1 MGEIAFDDLMKVDI
15 RVGRVVR
22 AEPFPEA
29 RKPALKLWIDFGP
42 ELGERRS
49 SAQIT
54 EHYDR
59 ERLVG
64 RQVLAVVNFPPRQI
78 GPFRSEVLTLGL
90 ADAAGAGGVV
100 AAPPAEM
107 AAYLVVDTAIEDSE
121 AYERYKRGAKP
132 IAERHGGEY
141 LARGGA
147 LTVIEDGLW
156 TPTRLVIIR
165 FPDVAAAQ
173 AFADDPDYQP
183 LKALRQGAA
192 KCTLAI
198 VEGM

>member
-1 MGEIAFDDLMKVDI
+1 
-15 RVGRVVR
+15 
-22 AEPFPEA
+22 
-29 RKPALKLWIDFGP
+29 
-42 ELGERRS
+42 
-49 SAQIT
+49 
-54 EHYDR
+54 
-59 ERLVG
+59 
-64 RQVLAVVNFPPRQI
+64 
-78 GPFRSEVLTLGL
+78 
-90 ADAAGAGGVV
+90 
-100 AAPPAEM
+100 M

>member
-1 MGEIAFDDLMKVDI
+1 
-15 RVGRVVR
+15 
-22 AEPFPEA
+22 
-29 RKPALKLWIDFGP
+29 
-42 ELGERRS
+42 
-49 SAQIT
+49 
-54 EHYDR
+54 
-59 ERLVG
+59 
-64 RQVLAVVNFPPRQI
+64 
-78 GPFRSEVLTLGL
+78 
-90 ADAAGAGGVV
+90 
-100 AAPPAEM
+100 M

-121 AYERYKRGAKP
+121 AYERYKLGAKP

-198 VEGM
+198 VEGV